1 VRVLLLCVIAGLSV
15 ACIPSEDEIRTEV
28 RARLAADPTTASMG
42 LSVSAQNRVVYLSGK
57 TATKEEQQRAVTLA
71 RAVNGVKLVV
81 NEMWINNAELA
92 DKVKA
97 ALAADP
103 MVAKVPI
110 EVDAKG
116 GFVRLMSDQ
125 TNRDERTRIVEITS
139 KVEGVE
145 QVEDR
150 MK

>member
-1 VRVLLLCVIAGLSV
+1 LKVLLLCVIAGLSL
-15 ACIPSEDEIRTEV
+15 ACVPSEDEIRTEV
-28 RARLAADPTTASMG
+28 RARLAANPTTAPLG

-57 TATKEEQQRAVTLA
+57 TTSKEEQQQAVELA
-71 RAVNGVKLVV
+71 RAVKGVKLVV
-81 NEMWINNAELA
+81 NDMFVNNAELV

-97 ALAADP
+97 ALAAD
-103 MVAKVPI
+103 ATIGKIPI

-125 TNRDERTRIVEITS
+125 TTRDERTRIVEITS

-150 MK
+150 MR